1 MWTCFYELCLTKG
14 FVCTSLCFLSTIVTF
29 ARLFHH
35 NVSQI
40 MVPGTVQP
48 TMISVSKQLD
58 KTFTVIYGRYLV
70 TVMMKVA
77 HKIGAREV

>member
-14 FVCTSLCFLSTIVTF
+14 FVCTALCFLSTTDTF

-40 MVPGTVQP
+40 TVLGTMQL
-48 TMISVSKQLD
+48 TIKSVSKQLD
-58 KTFTVIYGRYLV
+58 KTLTVIYGRYLL
-70 TVMMKVA
+70 TVMVKVA